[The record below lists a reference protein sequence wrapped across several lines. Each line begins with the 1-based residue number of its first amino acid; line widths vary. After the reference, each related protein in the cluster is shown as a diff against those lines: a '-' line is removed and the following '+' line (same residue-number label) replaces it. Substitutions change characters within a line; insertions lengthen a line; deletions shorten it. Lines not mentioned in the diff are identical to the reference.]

1 MTILPVRCTTTKSTL
16 FIVDLLVNNAGLVKG
31 VEKVGDVADE
41 DIDVILD
48 TNVKGLMCVLLIL
61 DHGTVLGCD

>member
-1 MTILPVRCTTTKSTL
+1 MTILRVRCTTTNST
-16 FIVDLLVNNAGLVKG
+16 IYVVDLLVNNAGLVKG

-48 TNVKGLMCVLLIL
+48 TNVKGLM
-61 DHGTVLGCD
+61 